1 MTRGRKRKRQKGG
14 IIRPSS
20 MVPFLGS
27 STIMPGAYLNRK
39 KKKKKR
45 KKKKQKGRGLPIGQI
60 LGKIGPILGAV
71 GPAYKIGKFLGQ
83 KLINNNKKK

>member
-20 MVPFLGS
+20 IVPFLGS

-39 KKKKKR
+39 EKKK
-45 KKKKQKGRGLPIGQI
+45 KKKKQKGRGLPIGQV
-60 LGKIGPILGAV
+60 LGKMGPILGAV
-71 GPAYKIGKFLGQ
+71 GPAYKIGKFLSQ

>member
-39 KKKKKR
+39 KKKK
-45 KKKKQKGRGLPIGQI
+45 QKGRGLPVGQI
-60 LGKIGPILGAV
+60 LGKMGPILGAV

>member
-20 MVPFLGS
+20 IVPFLGS

-39 KKKKKR
+39 NKKKKK
-45 KKKKQKGRGLPIGQI
+45 KKKKK
-60 LGKIGPILGAV
+60 
-71 GPAYKIGKFLGQ
+71 
-83 KLINNNKKK
+83 

>member
-20 MVPFLGS
+20 IVPFLGS

-39 KKKKKR
+39 KKKKK
-45 KKKKQKGRGLPIGQI
+45 KKKK
-60 LGKIGPILGAV
+60 
-71 GPAYKIGKFLGQ
+71 
-83 KLINNNKKK
+83 

>member
-1 MTRGRKRKRQKGG
+1 MTRGRKTKRQKGG

-27 STIMPGAYLNRK
+27 STIMPGAYQNRK
-39 KKKKKR
+39 KKK

-60 LGKIGPILGAV
+60 LGKMGPILGAV

-83 KLINNNKKK
+83 KLINNNKK

>member
-1 MTRGRKRKRQKGG
+1 MEEKEKKQKGG

-20 MVPFLGS
+20 MIPFLGS

-39 KKKKKR
+39 KKKKK
-45 KKKKQKGRGLPIGQI
+45 KKQKGRGLPIGQI
-60 LGKIGPILGAV
+60 LGKVGPILGAV

-83 KLINNNKKK
+83 KPINNDKK

>member
-20 MVPFLGS
+20 IVPFLGS

-45 KKKKQKGRGLPIGQI
+45 KKKQKGRGLPIGQI
-60 LGKIGPILGAV
+60 LGKMGPILGAV
-71 GPAYKIGKFLGQ
+71 GPAYKIGKFLEETH
-83 KLINNNKKK
+83 K

>member
-20 MVPFLGS
+20 IVPFLGS

-39 KKKKKR
+39 KKKKKK

-60 LGKIGPILGAV
+60 LGKMGPILGAV

>member
-20 MVPFLGS
+20 IVPFLGS
-27 STIMPGAYLNRK
+27 STIMPGAYLNMWK
-39 KKKKKR
+39 KKKKK
-45 KKKKQKGRGLPIGQI
+45 KTQKGRGLPIGQI
-60 LGKIGPILGAV
+60 MGKMGPILGAV

-83 KLINNNKKK
+83 KLVNKKKKKK

>member
-39 KKKKKR
+39 KKKKK
-45 KKKKQKGRGLPIGQI
+45 KQKGRGLPIGQI
-60 LGKIGPILGAV
+60 LGKMGPILGAV
-71 GPAYKIGKFLGQ
+71 RPAYKIGKFLGQ

>member
-1 MTRGRKRKRQKGG
+1 MTRVRKRKRQKRG

-20 MVPFLGS
+20 IVPFLGS
-27 STIMPGAYLNRK
+27 STIMPGVHLNRK
-39 KKKKKR
+39 KKKKKK

-60 LGKIGPILGAV
+60 LGKMGPILGAV

>member
-20 MVPFLGS
+20 IVPFLGS
-27 STIMPGAYLNRK
+27 STIMPAAYLNRK
-39 KKKKKR
+39 KKK

-60 LGKIGPILGAV
+60 LGKMGPILGAV
-71 GPAYKIGKFLGQ
+71 GPAYKIGKFFSQ
-83 KLINNNKKK
+83 KCINKKKK